1 MKWKIKQAQ
10 MAILDLRTITSVG
23 VEVEVELE
31 NGSSFQCVLPML
43 SYPGREEEVK
53 ALMAE
58 YIDPYDIR
66 DYVRSSVEAMVNFRM
81 AMDIRPEDRTDNY
94 IHFTEGI
101 INNIASNEEY

>member
-1 MKWKIKQAQ
+1 MVIS
-10 MAILDLRTITSVG
+10 DLRSITSVG

-31 NGSSFQCVLPML
+31 NGSSLECTLPMF
-43 SYPGREEEVK
+43 SHPGKEEEVT

-66 DYVRSSVEAMVNFRM
+66 DYVRSSIEAMVKFKM
-81 AMDIRPEDRTDNY
+81 AMNVNSEKVTENY

-101 INNIASNEEY
+101 LNNIEPEKED